1 MSRRPALLAAGTC
14 LAWLT
19 LTTGYAAAAA
29 EPPAPVDLGG
39 ASLPAGTGST
49 NPDDPTTIGPGL
61 WADTLGGSEAKN
73 VHHFTYQRRIK
84 DSTVHLGVV
93 AAPASTDSDGIKIDA
108 GVVGESGTL
117 TSCGSGDGSTSFGL
131 PYALMGAALDVGA
144 SAADATDR
152 PDCLRADTI
161 RIAVSRGYTS
171 NISKL
176 PIAIKVVEEAPVSGA
191 ASLPEPGEDV
201 AFDVPEPGG
210 DARELPGADSFDDA
224 PQLDPVAGGVT
235 VSTELTQGT
244 EQLWRVGVQWGQQL
258 VVRATAPKGDEA
270 ELEGL
275 YSGVPLRVRLI
286 DPRRQVFALNEDV
299 EGQSAEGAYDA
310 EEAVDLVAGSRPVLY
325 RNRFDSYLPTVP
337 GDFWIAV
344 SAAPVAADADR
355 EPLDVP
361 VELTVAVSGK
371 SSGAP
376 SYPDVVVSPDDSA
389 GPGGYS
395 PAKPFLVAEDSFSA
409 VASGNPVIA
418 EEDDAWLSGRRWA
431 GLGLGAVSAV
441 CLAAGL
447 VRLRA
452 RR

>member
-1 MSRRPALLAAGTC
+1 MSRRRALLAAGAC
-14 LAWLT
+14 LSWLT

-29 EPPAPVDLGG
+29 EPPAPIDLGG
-39 ASLPAGTGST
+39 AGLAGGTGST

-61 WADTLGGSEAKN
+61 WADTLGGSETRN

-84 DSTVHLGVV
+84 DSTVHVGVV
-93 AAPASTDSDGIKIDA
+93 GAPASTDSDGIKVDA

-117 TSCGSGDGSTSFGL
+117 TSCGSGDDSTSFGV

-171 NISKL
+171 NISPL
-176 PIAIKVVEEAPVSGA
+176 PIAIKVVEEAPVAGA
-191 ASLPEPGEDV
+191 VALPEPGEGV
-201 AFDVPEPGG
+201 ELDVPDPGG
-210 DARELPGADSFDDA
+210 ARDLPGADSFEDA

-235 VSTELTQGT
+235 VATDLAQGT
-244 EQLWRVGVQWGQQL
+244 EQLWRVGVQWGQQV
-258 VVRATAPKGDEA
+258 VVRATAPVGDEA
-270 ELEGL
+270 DLEGL

-286 DPRRQVFALNEDV
+286 DPRREVFALNADV
-299 EGQSAEGAYDA
+299 EGQSAEGAYDT
-310 EEAVDLVAGSRPVLY
+310 EEAVDLVAGSRPLLY
-325 RNRFDSYLPTVP
+325 RNRFDNLLPAVP
-337 GDFWIAV
+337 GDFWVAV
-344 SAAPVAADADR
+344 SAGPLPADSDR

-361 VELTVAVSGK
+361 VELTVAVTGEA
-371 SSGAP
+371 GGEP
-376 SYPDVVVSPDDSA
+376 SYPKVVVSPDDSA
-389 GPGGYS
+389 GPAGYAPS
-395 PAKPFLVAEDSFSA
+395 KPFLVADGSFSA
-409 VASGNPVIA
+409 VASGNPVVA

-431 GLGLGAVSAV
+431 GLGLGAVSAA

-447 VRLRA
+447 LRLRA